1 MAKFFQL
8 APPDLA
14 GLGLGTATFES
25 MQALGF
31 SADGM
36 LLLVKISFTDDGEP
50 TLRSKYA
57 TYVYDL
63 ADEKY
68 IANLNDL
75 LGPDANVTQVQNAY
89 IVGSRASWEVV
100 ANVDILNS
108 NSQLLKSYS
117 STGEIVNNLIVAE
130 ATDLAHLTSSSEIEV
145 ESFQL
150 TDDGRYL
157 AVQTSS
163 NLLAVNASDDV
174 NQSSD
179 IYLIDRDNGSVARVS
194 FQGGIGKDDAVY
206 LADITQQDLKLKVA
220 FVTDQYFS
228 TKDKNSIDVDLNG
241 SIESRNDLYLASAD
255 IGLDGTLSEFTF
267 DLFSFDADGYA
278 TGFVDVDSDSLPEI
292 TERGVYFSSDA
303 FSLISD
309 DNNESKDVFIST
321 GADIERIQLSG
332 IDELFSGADFVG
344 ASKSGKTIY
353 IKTSSTELSGPPG
366 VDQFV
371 KISLTDPSYE
381 VVSNNNV
388 QADNIVINGSVSSM
402 GGSLAFTSLA
412 SNLVPLDHTLGA
424 EYDLYVFSDADE
436 GLFTYGSAGSDK
448 LYSTF
453 ENEIFHGMD
462 GSDQFI
468 FVNTTQSHGSDQ
480 IVDFTKGED
489 EVILRGYEFGEV
501 AKTLDANGYDLFRF
515 PIQDQGK
522 NQLLIENELA
532 QNEVLQIDHSQLTM
546 NFNQDLS
553 SVSNGSGEI
562 EIDRVTSFDAI
573 SLEGLTSFKDQIRRI
588 DQDKASDP
596 INLSDVLTQ
605 LKHIIGLKELKSN
618 AKIAADTNNDGNVD
632 LSDVLQNLKHIIG
645 LKPINTFDLVS
656 ESGQQ
661 LNLLD
666 ENSRGNLTLVING
679 DADQSHADWDVLL

>member
-89 IVGSRASWEVV
+89 IVGNRASWEVV

-108 NSQLLKSYS
+108 NSQVLKSYS

-145 ESFQL
+145 ENFQL

-206 LADITQQDLKLKVA
+206 LADVTKRASQLKVA

-228 TKDKNSIDVDLNG
+228 TKDKNSIDVELNG
-241 SIESRNDLYLASAD
+241 SIE
-255 IGLDGTLSEFTF
+255 G
-267 DLFSFDADGYA
+267 
-278 TGFVDVDSDSLPEI
+278 
-292 TERGVYFSSDA
+292 
-303 FSLISD
+303 
-309 DNNESKDVFIST
+309 
-321 GADIERIQLSG
+321 
-332 IDELFSGADFVG
+332 
-344 ASKSGKTIY
+344 
-353 IKTSSTELSGPPG
+353 
-366 VDQFV
+366 
-371 KISLTDPSYE
+371 
-381 VVSNNNV
+381 
-388 QADNIVINGSVSSM
+388 
-402 GGSLAFTSLA
+402 
-412 SNLVPLDHTLGA
+412 
-424 EYDLYVFSDADE
+424 
-436 GLFTYGSAGSDK
+436 
-448 LYSTF
+448 
-453 ENEIFHGMD
+453 
-462 GSDQFI
+462 
-468 FVNTTQSHGSDQ
+468 
-480 IVDFTKGED
+480 
-489 EVILRGYEFGEV
+489 
-501 AKTLDANGYDLFRF
+501 
-515 PIQDQGK
+515 
-522 NQLLIENELA
+522 
-532 QNEVLQIDHSQLTM
+532 
-546 NFNQDLS
+546 
-553 SVSNGSGEI
+553 
-562 EIDRVTSFDAI
+562 
-573 SLEGLTSFKDQIRRI
+573 
-588 DQDKASDP
+588 
-596 INLSDVLTQ
+596 
-605 LKHIIGLKELKSN
+605 
-618 AKIAADTNNDGNVD
+618 
-632 LSDVLQNLKHIIG
+632 
-645 LKPINTFDLVS
+645 
-656 ESGQQ
+656 
-661 LNLLD
+661 
-666 ENSRGNLTLVING
+666 
-679 DADQSHADWDVLL
+679 

>member
-31 SADGM
+31 SADGT

-108 NSQLLKSYS
+108 NSQVLKSYS

-145 ESFQL
+145 ENFQL

-206 LADITQQDLKLKVA
+206 LADVTKRASQLKVA

-228 TKDKNSIDVDLNG
+228 TKDKNSIDVELNG
-241 SIESRNDLYLASAD
+241 SIEGRNDLYLASTD
-255 IGLDGTLSEFTF
+255 IDLGGRLSEFTF
-267 DLFSFDADGYA
+267 DLLSVDADGYA
-278 TGFVDVDSDSLPEI
+278 TGFVDIDSDSLPKI
-292 TERGVYFSSDA
+292 TEKGVYFSSDS
-303 FSLISD
+303 FSLVSG

-321 GADIERIQLSG
+321 GTTIERVQLSG

-353 IKTSSTELSGPPG
+353 IKTSSAELSGSPG

-371 KISLTDPSYE
+371 KVSLTDPSYQ
-381 VVSNNNV
+381 VVSNNDV
-388 QADNIVINGSVSSM
+388 QADNIVINGSVSPG

-412 SNLVPLDHTLGA
+412 SNIVPTDQTLGV
-424 EYDLYVFSDADE
+424 EYDLYVFTDADE
-436 GLFTYGSAGSDK
+436 IPLFQADQIETGIAGAADTFTFANTTDPLGKTLIQSFN
-448 LYSTF
+448 STEDRILF
-453 ENEIFHGMD
+453 SGFDYTKIIISLDSQGD
-462 GSDQFI
+462 DRFI
-468 FVNTTQSHGSDQ
+468 FSEDSENNSEVKVETNATPATLNLRNPVSQSLKF
-480 IVDFTKGED
+480 IGED
-489 EVILRGYEFGEV
+489 ETNVTVSSQGIIEPV
-501 AKTLDANGYDLFRF
+501 ASFA
-515 PIQDQGK
+515 
-522 NQLLIENELA
+522 
-532 QNEVLQIDHSQLTM
+532 S
-546 NFNQDLS
+546 S
-553 SVSNGSGEI
+553 SVKITN
-562 EIDRVTSFDAI
+562 VTD
-573 SLEGLTSFKDQIRRI
+573 LKTQIKKI
-588 DQDKASDP
+588 GDSVASDP
-596 INLSDVLTQ
+596 INLSDVLAQ
-605 LKHIIGLKELKSN
+605 LKHIIGLRELKAN
-618 AKIAADTNNDGNVD
+618 ALQAGDTNNDGEVD
-632 LSDVLQNLKHIIG
+632 LSDVLNNLKHIIG
-645 LKPINTFDLVS
+645 LRQIDTFDLVTDN
-656 ESGQQ
+656 GFAI
-661 LNLLD
+661 NALD
-666 ENSRGNLTLVING
+666 SDSKGNLTLVING
-679 DADQSHADWDVLL
+679 DADQSHADWDIA